1 MSGAHRTSGTAVLA
15 DQNGR
20 RRRVLMIVAALGGT
34 LTLACAAVL
43 IGGTFNGTRLDAV
56 NRPGGDDAPS
66 ASATAPPS
74 SQDPTTRP
82 PTARLLRTTTPK
94 TRRSAPATP
103 TPVRTRT
110 RPAGAIT
117 PSGTIRPSR
126 PATTPTTRP
135 ATRPSPTP
143 APSTTPV
150 APTTSPTANETDH
163 RPPGQTKEPQRG
175 GQDKTHGPKR

>member
-1 MSGAHRTSGTAVLA
+1 MSGAHRTTGTAVLA

-20 RRRVLMIVAALGGT
+20 RRRVLMIVGALGGT

-56 NRPGGDDAPS
+56 NRPGGDAPS

-74 SQDPTTRP
+74 SQEPTTRP

-110 RPAGAIT
+110 RPADAIT
-117 PSGTIRPSR
+117 PSGTMRPSR

-135 ATRPSPTP
+135 APTA
-143 APSTTPV
+143 APSTPPV
-150 APTTSPTANETDH
+150 APTTSPTAYGTDH